1 MTQNSL
7 TQAQNKASMHFIGPA
22 LTLAIPGSGKT
33 TLLIHRLIHLVEVHG
48 ISPDSILTLT
58 FSKASA
64 DDMAR
69 RYYEKFG
76 ESNYPF
82 KFMTIH
88 KLAYSLYKS
97 YLKSID
103 KQMTLLDDGGQKY
116 QILNEIFKKRHHE
129 ALNEDDFETLSNQI
143 GLIYNLM
150 LKRDDAC
157 GHEFDWEDIFDLAE
171 DYHRYKR
178 NHNLYDFDDMLISA
192 IQILKK
198 SPALCMS
205 LKSKYRFIQVD
216 EAQDTSKLQ
225 FEFIELLLGDEQ
237 NIFLVADDDQS
248 IYGFRGAYPTYLL
261 EFPSRNPDAK
271 LYYLSDNFRSDANI
285 VLAASKLI
293 EGNKHRFNK
302 EMKPF
307 HPAVCKPNIRLFDD
321 IDKRNQYLMTQL
333 LATSAPVN
341 EVQTKAILYRN
352 KVSAI
357 SIVDMLERNQ
367 RPFQIKDAPV
377 REFNHWLLEDI
388 ISFLTLAMI
397 PQDLESFSRIAFKM
411 NGFISREMLNYVK
424 LNHRGRSIFS
434 VLIEIPF
441 LQDYQTKT
449 QERLYDQF
457 EQLKRLR
464 PYDAIHFIE
473 TELGYLDYLK
483 NNTSR
488 LGLTMNYARTRLDA
502 YKAIA
507 KPLKSGFDFITRI
520 SALKEYLQN
529 NFANSNESIVLST
542 IHGSKGLEFDE
553 VYMIDVNPQIFPGF
567 KAKEND
573 ALEEER
579 RLFYVGLTRAKKK
592 FELLHA
598 EFINGSYNGNSL
610 FIDELISQSL
620 TEHTFNNVMGK
631 PATSQK

>member
-1 MTQNSL
+1 MTHNAL
-7 TQAQNKASMHFIGPA
+7 TEAQNRASTHFTGPA

-33 TLLIHRLIHLVEVHG
+33 TLLIHRLIHLVENHG
-48 ISPDSILTLT
+48 IPSDSILTLT

-69 RYYEKFG
+69 RYQEKFG
-76 ESNYPF
+76 HTEHHF

-103 KQMTLLDDGGQKY
+103 KHMVLLDDGGQKY
-116 QILNEIFKKRHHE
+116 QILNDIFKKRHHE
-129 ALNEDDFETLSNQI
+129 TLNEDDFETLSNQI

-150 LKRDDAC
+150 LKRDHTG

-178 NHNLYDFDDMLISA
+178 RHHLYDFDDMLISA

-198 SPALCMS
+198 SPALRMN

-225 FEFIELLLGDEQ
+225 FEFIELLLGEEQ
-237 NIFLVADDDQS
+237 NLFLVADDDQS

-261 EFPSRNPDAK
+261 EFPSRNPDAS

-285 VLAASKLI
+285 VFTASKLI
-293 EGNKHRFNK
+293 EGNKQRFQK

-307 HPAVCKPNIRLFDD
+307 HDAIIKPQIKVFDD
-321 IDKRNQYLMTQL
+321 LDKRNNYLAEQL
-333 LATSAPVN
+333 IDQANSLDS
-341 EVQTKAILYRN
+341 VQTKAILYRN

-367 RPFQIKDAPV
+367 QSFQIKDAPL
-377 REFNHWLLEDI
+377 REFAHWLLEDLI
-388 ISFLTLAMI
+388 AFFTLAMI
-397 PQDLESFSRIAFKM
+397 PQDLESFQRIAFKM
-411 NGFISREMLNYVK
+411 NGYISREMLNYVK
-424 LNHRGRSIFS
+424 SNHRGRSIFS

-464 PYDAIHFIE
+464 PYDAIHYIE

-520 SALKEYLQN
+520 SSLKAFLQT
-529 NFANSNESIVLST
+529 NFANSNEAIVLST

-592 FELLHA
+592 FELLHS

-631 PATSQK
+631 SATSQK

>member
-7 TQAQNKASMHFIGPA
+7 TKAQNTASLHYLGPA

-33 TLLIHRLIHLVEVHG
+33 TLLIHRLIHLVEIHH

-64 DDMAR
+64 DDMAK
-69 RYYEKFG
+69 RYKDKFG
-76 ESNYPF
+76 YTNYQF

-103 KQMTLLDDGGQKY
+103 KQMSLLDDGSQKY
-116 QILNEIFKKRHHE
+116 QILNDIYKKRHHE

-150 LKRDDAC
+150 LKRDDL
-157 GHEFDWEDIFDLAE
+157 GGQTFDFDDIFDLAE
-171 DYHRYKR
+171 EYHRYKR
-178 NHNLYDFDDMLISA
+178 KHHLYDFDDMLISA

-198 SPALCMS
+198 SPLLQAN

-225 FEFIELLLGDEQ
+225 FEFIELLLGDER
-237 NIFLVADDDQS
+237 NLFLVADDDQS

-261 EFPSRNPDAK
+261 EFPSKSPNAK

-285 VLAASKLI
+285 VSTAAKLI
-293 EGNKHRFNK
+293 EGNKHRFK
-302 EMKPF
+302 KDMVAFHAAEIKPKIQ
-307 HPAVCKPNIRLFDD
+307 VFDD
-321 IDKRNQYLMTQL
+321 LDKRNSYLINQIT
-333 LATSAPVN
+333 APLIEEN
-341 EVQTKAILYRN
+341 TGITRAILYRN

-367 RPFQIKDAPV
+367 KSFQIKDAPL
-377 REFNHWLLEDI
+377 REFNHWLLEDLI
-388 ISFLTLAMI
+388 AFMTLAMI
-397 PQDLESFSRIAFKM
+397 PQDLESFNRIAFKM

-424 LNHRGRSIFS
+424 LNHRGRSVFS
-434 VLIEIPF
+434 VLVEIPF

-457 EQLKRLR
+457 EQLKQLR
-464 PYDAIHFIE
+464 PYDAIHYIE

-507 KPLKSGFDFITRI
+507 KPLKSGFDFMTRI
-520 SALKEYLQN
+520 SKLKEFLQN
-529 NFANSNESIVLST
+529 NFANSNEAIVLST

-579 RLFYVGLTRAKKK
+579 RLFYVGLTRAKRK
-592 FELLHA
+592 FELLHS

-610 FIDELISQSL
+610 FIDELINQSL
-620 TEHTFNNVMGK
+620 TECCFNNVMGK
-631 PATSQK
+631 PATC